1 MQKKNIISFLYQFV
15 KPYWLTF
22 YSAILLAVLLSSL
35 SAFRPYLTQITID
48 DYVLK
53 ANMPMITKMA
63 IILLLMLFAE
73 TVIRYLFIL
82 FTNSLG
88 QQVIMELRNTIF
100 KKATHFNLQYFDNTP
115 VGTVVARTITDVE
128 TINDVFSEG
137 IISVLADLLSIIAV
151 MAIMFYSSW
160 QLALITLIVFPV
172 LLIATYYFKESVNKS
187 YQAERTQ
194 ISNLYAFIQEH
205 LSGMNI
211 IQIFNSEKREF
222 EKFKTISQKLNKA
235 NIASVWAYSIF
246 FPVVEFLSAAAL
258 ALIIWWGC
266 SHMIHQQATPGLLV
280 AFISYINLLFRPLRS
295 VADKFNTLQRGVIAG
310 ERIKNILEQE
320 NEIKNEGSISNISI
334 KGNIEFRN
342 VSFHY
347 IEGTPVLKN
356 ISFFIEQGKSLAIV
370 GSTGSGKTSLTQ
382 LLCRNYDYQ
391 QGVISLDNN
400 SIEKYDLSFLRKN
413 IGVVL
418 QDVFLFSGSI
428 FDNITLYNPEITLQQ
443 VEDAA
448 KMIGLHDFIMKLP
461 NGYHQSVMERG
472 NTLSL
477 GQRQLISFL
486 RAVIFNPAVLILD
499 EATSSIESETEQLMQ
514 QAIPKLLQN
523 RTSIIIAHRLSTI
536 ENADKIIV
544 LEKGEIIESGT
555 HHELLA
561 MKNNYFKLYNKQF
574 TKTEIA

>member
-1 MQKKNIISFLYQFV
+1 MLMQV
-15 KPYWLTF
+15 
-22 YSAILLAVLLSSL
+22 
-35 SAFRPYLTQITID
+35 TID
-48 DYVLK
+48 KYVVFGNL
-53 ANMPMITKMA
+53 PMITKMS
-63 IILLLMLFAE
+63 ILLIIMLLLE
-73 TVIRYLFIL
+73 TAIRYLFIL
-82 FTNSLG
+82 LTNWLG

-100 KKATHFNLQYFDNTP
+100 KKAAHFNLQYFDTTP

-151 MAIMFYSSW
+151 MTVMFYSNW
-160 QLALITLIVFPV
+160 QLALITLTVFPF

-205 LSGMNI
+205 LSGMSI

-222 EKFKTISQKLNKA
+222 AKFKNISNQLNQA
-235 NIASVWAYSIF
+235 NIASVWAYSVF
-246 FPVVEFLSAAAL
+246 FPIVEFLSAAAL
-258 ALIIWWGC
+258 ALVIWWGC
-266 SHMIHQQATPGLLV
+266 SNMLQNQATPGLLL
-280 AFISYINLLFRPLRS
+280 AFIFYINLLFRPLRS

-310 ERIKNILEQE
+310 ERIKILLEQK
-320 NEIKNEGSISNISI
+320 NEIKNDGIISDIEVKGKIQFDNIS
-334 KGNIEFRN
+334 F
-342 VSFHY
+342 SY
-347 IEGTPVLKN
+347 IEGTPVLN
-356 ISFFIEQGKSLAIV
+356 QISFAIEPGKSLAIV

-382 LLCRNYDYQ
+382 LLCRNYEYQ
-391 QGVISLDNN
+391 SGCILLDNLA
-400 SIEKYDLSFLRKN
+400 IEKYDISFLRKN

-428 FDNITLYNPEITLQQ
+428 LDNITLYNPAISLQQ

-448 KMIGLHDFIMKLP
+448 KLIGLHDFIMKLP

-486 RAVIFNPAVLILD
+486 RAIIFNPAVLILD

-514 QAIPKLLQN
+514 LAIPKLLEN

-536 ENADKIIV
+536 EKADKIIV
-544 LEKGEIIESGT
+544 LEKGEIIETGT
-555 HHELLA
+555 HQELLA
-561 MKNNYFKLYNKQF
+561 LKNHYYKLYHNQF
-574 TKTEIA
+574 AK

>member
-1 MQKKNIISFLYQFV
+1 MKSKSIISFLYQFV
-15 KPYWLTF
+15 KLYWLTF

-35 SAFRPYLTQITID
+35 SALRPYLTQITID
-48 DYVLK
+48 NYVLK

-63 IILLLMLFAE
+63 ILLLLMLFAE

-88 QQVIMELRNTIF
+88 QQVIMELRNAIF

-160 QLALITLIVFPV
+160 QLSLITLTVFPI

-205 LSGMNI
+205 LSGMSI

-222 EKFKTISQKLNKA
+222 AKFKDISSNLNKA
-235 NIASVWAYSIF
+235 NIASVWAYSVF
-246 FPVVEFLSAAAL
+246 FPIVEFLSAAAL

-295 VADKFNTLQRGVIAG
+295 VADKFNTLQRGIIAG
-310 ERIKNILEQE
+310 ERIKNVLEQE
-320 NEIKNEGSISNISI
+320 NEIKFIKDVSI
-334 KGNIEFRN
+334 KGNIEFKN

-356 ISFFIEQGKSLAIV
+356 VSFAIEQGKSLAIV

-499 EATSSIESETEQLMQ
+499 EATSSIESETELLMQ
-514 QAIPKLLQN
+514 NAIPKLLQN

-536 ENADKIIV
+536 ENADKILV
-544 LEKGEIIESGT
+544 LEKGEVIESGT
-555 HHELLA
+555 HQELLA
-561 MKNNYFKLYNKQF
+561 NKKHYFNLYQKQF
-574 TKTEIA
+574 AKVELV